1 MNPIDLNKLPAWP
14 QSQAS
19 LADQM
24 ADLIRVANRLGLYD
38 AADAVRQMAPKI
50 GEVRYGCHVDLL
62 MGHHLTAVLLIQ
74 VNIIT
79 VSTRRKA

>member
-1 MNPIDLNKLPAWP
+1 MNLIDLSKLPAWP

-38 AADAVRQMAPKI
+38 AADRIKRDQELRGLAER
-50 GEVRYGCHVDLL
+50 
-62 MGHHLTAVLLIQ
+62 HL
-74 VNIIT
+74 
-79 VSTRRKA
+79 KP